1 MLTQHTQRFM
11 KKIWILDMEKQ
22 TQNKPN
28 LTQNKANSKPIKP
41 KTKPIQ
47 TQSMLSMAAHKPA
60 IKPLS
65 LSTFRF
71 TSPASKCIISSK
83 MLSLN
88 SQKVLLLISYIIVC
102 LCTGCAFNP
111 ITGQQELMLFP
122 EKQDLEIGQQYA
134 PEIEK
139 ELGGKIEDED
149 LQNYIDSVGQKIA
162 RISHRPNWE
171 YHYVAVNDKS
181 INASALPGGYIF
193 ITKGMLEK
201 LQSESQLAAILAHET
216 AHVVARDTS
225 NAISNQIGLSLILAA
240 ATSGQSSGAVMTAAE
255 LSRRIIGLRY
265 SRQDEREADIAGLD
279 YMVVAGYNPYGI
291 IETMKMLEAQRKET
305 VVEFLSSHPPP
316 GNRIAYLSQRI
327 KTKNHNLDVLNIGK
341 QQYSNAV
348 LDRLITQD

>member
-1 MLTQHTQRFM
+1 M
-11 KKIWILDMEKQ
+11 ILIILLAEYTTLKG
-22 TQNKPN
+22 
-28 LTQNKANSKPIKP
+28 ANSNPIYSMYGCSKPMIIP
-41 KTKPIQ
+41 PEFEYFPVYF
-47 TQSMLSMAAHKPA
+47 S
-60 IKPLS
+60 S
-65 LSTFRF
+65 LKRYNNG
-71 TSPASKCIISSK
+71 K
-83 MLSLN
+83 MLSSR
-88 SQKVLLLISYIIVC
+88 SQKILLMISLFAVY
-102 LCTGCAFNP
+102 LFTGCAFNP

-122 EKQDLEIGQQYA
+122 EKQDLEIGQHYA

-171 YHYVAVNDKS
+171 YHYVAVNHKS

-201 LQSESQLAAILAHET
+201 LQSEAQLAAILAHET

-225 NAISNQIGLSLILAA
+225 NAISNQIGIGLVLAA
-240 ATSGQSSGAVMTAAE
+240 ATSGQSSSAVMTAAE
-255 LSRRIIGLRY
+255 LSRRIVGLRY

-291 IETMKMLEAQRKET
+291 IETMQMLEEQRKET

-316 GNRIAYLSQRI
+316 ANRVAYLEQRI
-327 KTKNHNLDVLNIGK
+327 ETKYQDINSLNIGK
-341 QQYSNAV
+341 QQYSEDV
-348 LDRLITQD
+348 LDRLIIQE

>member
-1 MLTQHTQRFM
+1 
-11 KKIWILDMEKQ
+11 
-22 TQNKPN
+22 
-28 LTQNKANSKPIKP
+28 
-41 KTKPIQ
+41 
-47 TQSMLSMAAHKPA
+47 MLSA
-60 IKPLS
+60 
-65 LSTFRF
+65 
-71 TSPASKCIISSK
+71 
-83 MLSLN
+83 N
-88 SQKVLLLISYIIVC
+88 SQKVLLLILYFAVC

-111 ITGQQELMLFP
+111 ITGLQELMLFP
-122 EKQDLEIGQQYA
+122 EKQDLEIGQHYA

-225 NAISNQIGLSLILAA
+225 NAISNQIGIGLLLAA
-240 ATSGQSSGAVMTAAE
+240 ASSGQASGAVMTAAE

-291 IETMKMLEAQRKET
+291 IETMQMLEDQRKEE

-316 GNRIAYLSQRI
+316 ANRIAYLSQRI
-327 KTKNHNLDVLNIGK
+327 ETKYQDLNNLNIRK
-341 QQYSNAV
+341 QQYSKDV
-348 LDRLITQD
+348 LDRLTTQDQLSDNK

>member
-1 MLTQHTQRFM
+1 
-11 KKIWILDMEKQ
+11 
-22 TQNKPN
+22 
-28 LTQNKANSKPIKP
+28 
-41 KTKPIQ
+41 
-47 TQSMLSMAAHKPA
+47 MLSSDP
-60 IKPLS
+60 
-65 LSTFRF
+65 
-71 TSPASKCIISSK
+71 
-83 MLSLN
+83 
-88 SQKVLLLISYIIVC
+88 QKLLLLILYFAVC

-111 ITGQQELMLFP
+111 ITGQEELMLLP
-122 EKQDLEIGQQYA
+122 EKQDFEIGRQYA

-139 ELGGKIEDED
+139 ELGGKIENED

-162 RISHRPNWE
+162 RISHKPNWE

-201 LQSESQLAAILAHET
+201 LQTEAQLAAILAHET

-225 NAISNQIGLSLILAA
+225 NAISNQIGIGLLLAA

-291 IETMKMLEAQRKET
+291 VETMQMLEEQQKER

-316 GNRIAYLSQRI
+316 ENRIAYLTQRI
-327 KTKNHNLDVLNIGK
+327 KTKNQNLHGLNIGK
-341 QQYSNAV
+341 EQYCNAV
-348 LDRLITQD
+348 LDRLTTQDYPPPPPTPALNPNF